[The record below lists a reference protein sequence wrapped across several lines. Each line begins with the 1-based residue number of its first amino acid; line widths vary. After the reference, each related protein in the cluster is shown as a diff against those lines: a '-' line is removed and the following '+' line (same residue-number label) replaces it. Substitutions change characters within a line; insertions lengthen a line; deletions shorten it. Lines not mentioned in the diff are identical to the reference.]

1 MEEKQAVMG
10 SSGPSPDASDALGN
24 SRGTS
29 DQSRSMAASGQAR
42 SMLGI
47 LFVFLIPL
55 LLSNALQS
63 ASGTVGSIFLGRFIG
78 VRALAALSA
87 FFPVLFLLVSFL
99 IGLGSGSTVLI
110 GQAYGAGRYDRM
122 KAVVGTTLTVTF
134 ALGAVLAVLGGL
146 FTAQALR
153 WMGIPADIE
162 GMAVGY
168 SRIMFW
174 GLPIM
179 FIYIVYTTFLRGT
192 GDSKTPFYFLVVNTI
207 LGLLLYILFI
217 PGWFGLPKLG
227 LHGAAYA
234 SLLAPFI
241 TLVLML
247 LYLNRA
253 KHLLR
258 LDREVW
264 RHLRVDW
271 HLLKTLV
278 KIGIPTGIQMITVSL
293 SEVAVVTLVNGFGSN
308 ATAAYGTYYQVAN
321 YVQMPAVSI
330 GIAASVFGAQAI
342 GAGRPGQLRDVMRA
356 AVTLNYVVG
365 GVLVVFCYGFAREIL
380 SLFLTDRVPLDIAHR
395 LLMITLWSY
404 PVFGNAQVLTGIM
417 RASGT
422 VLWPTALSIVSIW
435 GIEIP
440 IAYMLSRC
448 IGVDGIWIGY
458 SAAFV
463 AGLGLQYLY
472 YRLFWRNREHRALI
486 SG

>member
-1 MEEKQAVMG
+1 
-10 SSGPSPDASDALGN
+10 
-24 SRGTS
+24 
-29 DQSRSMAASGQAR
+29 
-42 SMLGI
+42 MLGV
-47 LFVFLIPL
+47 LFAFLIPL

-134 ALGAVLAVLGGL
+134 ALGTVLAVLGGL
-146 FTAQALR
+146 FTAQVLR

-162 GMAVGY
+162 GLAVGY
-168 SRIMFW
+168 ARIMFW

-179 FIYIVYTTFLRGT
+179 FIYTVYTTFLRGT
-192 GDSKTPFYFLVVNTI
+192 GDSKTPFYFLVVSTL

-217 PGWFGLPKLG
+217 PGWFGLPRLG

-241 TLVLML
+241 TLLLML
-247 LYLNRA
+247 AYLHRTQ
-253 KHLLR
+253 HPLR

-264 RHLRVDW
+264 RHLGVDW
-271 HLLKTLV
+271 ALLKTLV

-293 SEVAVVTLVNGFGSN
+293 SEVAVVTLVNGFGSD
-308 ATAAYGTYYQVAN
+308 ATAAYGAYYQVAN

-342 GAGRPGQLRDVMRA
+342 GAGRTGQLRDVMRA
-356 AVTLNYVVG
+356 AVTLNYVIG
-365 GVLVVFCYGFAREIL
+365 GVLVAFCYGFAREIL
-380 SLFLTDRVPLDIAHR
+380 SLFLTNPVPLDIAYR

-404 PVFGNAQVLTGIM
+404 LVFGNAQVLSGIM

-422 VLWPTALSIVSIW
+422 VLWPTVLSIVSVW

-440 IAYMLSRC
+440 VAYVLSRH
-448 IGVDGIWIGY
+448 IGVDGIWVGY

-486 SG
+486 PG